1 MFYVS
6 TTNYQLGEFIGFDL
20 KKTFKLKKGT
30 ITDKLKSSTFLYSNE
45 YKQFKAFK
53 AAKKRISQYVILG
66 RELTLTA
73 VEIKD
78 FITNNQESYVT
89 FEMLGKYY
97 LKKKN
102 YNAAHKMFTIALT
115 KNVASLNIKMEL
127 ENLIKDCQNKKK

>member
-1 MFYVS
+1 M
-6 TTNYQLGEFIGFDL
+6 
-20 KKTFKLKKGT
+20 KKGT
-30 ITDKLKSSTFLYSNE
+30 ITDKLKSSTFLFSTE

-53 AAKKRISQYVILG
+53 ATKNRISQYVILG

-73 VEIKD
+73 TEIKD
-78 FITNNQESYVT
+78 FINNNKESYVT

-115 KNVASLNIKMEL
+115 KNLASLNIKKDL
-127 ENLIKDCQNKKK
+127 ENLIQDCQNKKK